1 MFFIITFR
9 KQNHGCFIQP
19 MCKYIFRMHKYKKAK
34 LQRHIFVRWNIDRK
48 NIGTKKM
55 EKEPKN
61 DGRKKCRKEE
71 KKKRRIGMRNGEKKE

>member
-34 LQRHIFVRWNIDRK
+34 LQRHIFIRWNIDRK
-48 NIGTKKM
+48 NIGTKKWRKNQKMM
-55 EKEPKN
+55 E
-61 DGRKKCRKEE
+61 GRKVERR
-71 KKKRRIGMRNGEKKE
+71 KKRKGG